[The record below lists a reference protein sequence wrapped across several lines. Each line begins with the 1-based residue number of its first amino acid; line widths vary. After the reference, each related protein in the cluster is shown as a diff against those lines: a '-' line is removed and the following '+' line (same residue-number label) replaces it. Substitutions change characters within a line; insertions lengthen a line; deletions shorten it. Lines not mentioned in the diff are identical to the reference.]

1 MSESTQRP
9 ELSAFN
15 SLGIVMEMLAEENNS
30 MSVRRR
36 GRPAKSSEES
46 LREWHVGVRLSARE
60 WEGIADRLR
69 GMVGARARGEKSS
82 TRNFVEG
89 VLWVAQTGACWQYL
103 PKAYGSTHSVYVR
116 FSRWA
121 KEGCWQPVLD
131 ALPDGDSRRGDLRD
145 LVESHLASA
154 YRKRIYGAIQE
165 QFMSERK
172 IIAFQVRNE

>member
-1 MSESTQRP
+1 
-9 ELSAFN
+9 
-15 SLGIVMEMLAEENNS
+15 MEMLAEESNQ

-36 GRPAKSSEES
+36 GRPAKSSEDS
-46 LREWHVGVRLSARE
+46 LREWHVGVRLSAKE
-60 WEGIADRLR
+60 WEMIADRLR

-116 FSRWA
+116 FSRWS
-121 KEGCWQPVLD
+121 KEGCWEPVLACFSD
-131 ALPDGDSRRGDLRD
+131 EDPRKSDLRE

-172 IIAFQVRNE
+172 IIAFPVRKE